1 MDRRLS
7 KAKNLDAKE
16 ILVEERVKVYRNS
29 SPALQLAHQSAV
41 YRPQTPM
48 KPTYPSKITEIP
60 K

>member
-16 ILVEERVKVYRNS
+16 ILVDERVKVYRNS
-29 SPALQLAHQSAV
+29 SPTLQLAHQSAV

-48 KPTYPSKITEIP
+48 KPTYTSKITEIP